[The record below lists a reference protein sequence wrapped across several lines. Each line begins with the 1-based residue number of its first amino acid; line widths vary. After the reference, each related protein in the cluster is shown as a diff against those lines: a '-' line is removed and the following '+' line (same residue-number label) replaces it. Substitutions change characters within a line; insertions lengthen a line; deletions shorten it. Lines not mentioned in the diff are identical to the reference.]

1 MPENSAEMVDSIN
14 AQAEVDSKATN
25 GEIPSA
31 EESSKTS
38 KTYTESE
45 VDAIIKARIDKQNAR
60 HALDRQELLN
70 QVEELT
76 RRSAEVESERDA
88 LKHKQDLTEWANDA
102 ADKYGVPASILRGN
116 CAEDFMEHAKAIK
129 ASIAVVPD
137 FRDSGEPKEP
147 PKSGQAIFNEFMKN
161 NFQ

>member
-14 AQAEVDSKATN
+14 AQAPADTEAETTE
-25 GEIPSA
+25 EIPSA
-31 EESSKTS
+31 EESSPKTF
-38 KTYTESE
+38 TADE
-45 VDAIIKARIDKQNAR
+45 VDARIKARIDKQNAK
-60 HALDRQELLN
+60 HALDMQELR
-70 QVEELT
+70 QQIEELT